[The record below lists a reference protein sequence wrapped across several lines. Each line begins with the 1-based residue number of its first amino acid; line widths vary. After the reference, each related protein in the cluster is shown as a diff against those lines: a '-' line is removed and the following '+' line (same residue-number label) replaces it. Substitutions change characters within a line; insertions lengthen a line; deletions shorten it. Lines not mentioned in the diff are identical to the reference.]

1 MFGKILTIPQSL
13 EGEAIS
19 MEVKFAQAEQ
29 MNLIGYF
36 LRDMLRTSLANES
49 GKKVAHRLRGS
60 ILFNVNGMEVTL
72 VFRDENIE
80 LHQGSLKPLDARIRG
95 DLTALLDVAIGESY
109 WKALLTGDIKV
120 SGNLLKLLR
129 LIKLL
134 RINN

>member
-1 MFGKILTIPQSL
+1 
-13 EGEAIS
+13 

-36 LRDMLRTSLANES
+36 LRDMLRTSLAYES

-72 VFRDENIE
+72 VFKDEDIE